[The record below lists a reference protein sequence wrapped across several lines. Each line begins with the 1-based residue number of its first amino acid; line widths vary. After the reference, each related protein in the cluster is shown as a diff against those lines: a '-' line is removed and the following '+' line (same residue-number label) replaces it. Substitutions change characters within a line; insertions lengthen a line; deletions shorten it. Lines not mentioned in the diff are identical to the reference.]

1 MAALPPSAADLLN
14 VALPA
19 AQRVVRDTLE
29 PSFPPSPLMQQV
41 AQPLP
46 DGADPDTRHN
56 PFENFPIGIR

>member
-19 AQRVVRDTLE
+19 AQLVVDNSLE
-29 PSFPPSPLMQQV
+29 PSFDPAHQMHQA

-46 DGADPDTRHN
+46 DGAEPDTRHN
-56 PFENFPIGIR
+56 PFENFPIGVR